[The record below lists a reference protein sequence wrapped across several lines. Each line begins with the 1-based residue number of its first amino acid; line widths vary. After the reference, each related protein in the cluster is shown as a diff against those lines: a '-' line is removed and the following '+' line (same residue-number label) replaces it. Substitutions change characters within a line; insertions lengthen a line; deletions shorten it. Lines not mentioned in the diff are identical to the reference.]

1 MIMKRISYFLLA
13 VLLIALLACL
23 SLSRRASPIPPGA
36 TTPTRPDKPAPSTW
50 KGDDVT
56 AEELAETPWKGTDE
70 QKRGRIAEVREVIKH
85 ANQQVRFYGQ
95 VIDQDGDPL
104 PDVKVRLSLKR
115 TAETLPGM
123 SRDVLDYIDETSD
136 AQGLFGL
143 TGKSGSLLLVQ
154 SLEKSGY
161 EAPYVGNR
169 AYWYEEIVAGRKFTP
184 DEAKPELFRMWKK
197 VGAERLAHADKFYG
211 IVPDGRSYTVD
222 LLNEKKIEG
231 GAAGDF
237 KVSIRRPQPVATGAR
252 YDWGCVVEGIGGG
265 VIETQDEFMYR
276 APENGYLSR
285 YEVNVSASD
294 PQWSDR
300 AQRRLYLKS
309 RNGSVYARMDV
320 EILANYQDKAVFNV
334 KYFANPSRSRNL
346 EYDPLQDVILSA
358 RPQSTTAPGKP

>member
-1 MIMKRISYFLLA
+1 MKRKSYFLLA
-13 VLLIALLACL
+13 VLLSALLAWL
-23 SLSRRASPIPPGA
+23 FLSRRASPIPPSA
-36 TTPTRPDKPAPSTW
+36 PTPTRPDKTAPTTW

-70 QKRGRIAEVREVIKH
+70 QKRDRIAEVREVIKR
-85 ANQQVRFYGQ
+85 ANQQVRFFGQ
-95 VIDQDGDPL
+95 VIDQDGAPL
-104 PDVKVRLSLKR
+104 PGVKVRLSLKR
-115 TAETLPGM
+115 TEETLPGV
-123 SRDVLDYIDETSD
+123 SRDVLDCIDETSD

-143 TGKSGSLLLVQ
+143 TGKSGSLLTVQ

-184 DEAKPELFRMWKK
+184 DEAKPELFCMWKK

-222 LLNEKKIEG
+222 ILNGKKIEG

-237 KVSIRRPQPVATGAR
+237 KVSIRRPQAVAAGAK
-252 YDWGCVVEGIGGG
+252 YDWGCVIEGIGGG

-276 APENGYLSR
+276 APESGYLSH

-300 AQRRLYLKS
+300 AQRRFYLKS
-309 RNGSVYARMDV
+309 RDGRVYARVDV
-320 EILANYQDKAVFNV
+320 EILANYQDKAVFSV
-334 KYFANPSRSRNL
+334 KYFANPSGSRNL
-346 EYDPLQDVILSA
+346 EYDPLQDVVPSD
-358 RPQSTTAPGKP
+358 RPQSTTTTGKP

>member
-1 MIMKRISYFLLA
+1 MIMKRRSYFLLA
-13 VLLIALLACL
+13 VLLIALLAWL
-23 SLSRRASPIPPGA
+23 FLSRRAAPIPPSA
-36 TTPTRPDKPAPSTW
+36 PTPARTDKTPSTW

-56 AEELAETPWKGTDE
+56 AGELAETPWKGTDE
-70 QKRGRIAEVREVIKH
+70 QKRGRIAEVRDVIKH
-85 ANQQVRFYGQ
+85 TNQQVRFFGQ
-95 VIDQDGDPL
+95 VIDQDGAPL
-104 PDVKVRLSLKR
+104 PGVKVRLSLKR
-115 TAETLPGM
+115 TEETLPGM
-123 SRDVLDYIDETSD
+123 SRDVLNYIDETSD
-136 AQGLFGL
+136 ARGLFGL
-143 TGKSGSLLLVQ
+143 TGKSGSLLMVQ

-161 EAPYVGNR
+161 DAPYVGNR
-169 AYWYEEIVAGRKFTP
+169 AFWYEEIVAGRKFTP

-222 LLNEKKIEG
+222 MLNEKKTEG

-237 KVSIRRPQPVATGAR
+237 KVSIRRPQPVAAGAK

-276 APENGYLSR
+276 APESGYLSR

-309 RNGSVYARMDV
+309 RDGRVYARMDI
-320 EILANYQDKAVFNV
+320 EILANYQEKAVFSV
-334 KYFANPSRSRNL
+334 KYFANPSSSRNL
-346 EYDPLQDVILSA
+346 EYDPLQDVVPSA
-358 RPQSTTAPGKP
+358 RPQAITPKP